1 MDLLIE
7 RPCSFVSMIKVD
19 RCGEDEDR
27 LLHNLLAYCLHELSE
42 SGVWRNFFSFGI
54 HVSGRTKDVSVFQN
68 QVVLDLAEKT
78 SLVQVFLTG
87 DI

>member
-7 RPCSFVSMIKVD
+7 RPCSFVFMIKVD

-27 LLHNLLAYCLHELSE
+27 FLHNLLVYYELSE
-42 SGVWRNFFSFGI
+42 SGVWRNFFSSGI

-68 QVVLDLAEKT
+68 QVVLDLDEKT
-78 SLVQVFLTG
+78 SLIQVSLTG